1 MRTLKMK
8 EHVHAHV
15 VVNERHD
22 THITILASDSTLAA
36 PSDVTQPP
44 FIDPLRN
51 YSLYFDLSRIQDG
64 TTMCHVRKLAK
75 M

>member
-1 MRTLKMK
+1 MGK
-8 EHVHAHV
+8 HVCAHV

-22 THITILASDSTLAA
+22 SHDTRITILASDSTLAA

-44 FIDPLRN
+44 FIDPLQN
-51 YSLYFDLSRIQDG
+51 YSLYFDLSRMQDG
-64 TTMCHVRKLAK
+64 ATMCHVQKLAK

>member
-1 MRTLKMK
+1 MLTSKTEK
-8 EHVHAHV
+8 HVYTHV

-44 FIDPLRN
+44 FIDPLQN
-51 YSLYFDLSRIQDG
+51 YSLYFDLSRIEDG
-64 TTMCHVRKLAK
+64 ATMCHVRKLAK

>member
-1 MRTLKMK
+1 MRNARVYMI
-8 EHVHAHV
+8 HV
-15 VVNERHD
+15 VVNDGQRYTYND
-22 THITILASDSTLAA
+22 SLACDSTLAA

-51 YSLYFDLSRIQDG
+51 YSLYFDLNRMQDG
-64 TTMCHVRKLAK
+64 AIMCHVRELAK